1 MRLDRLLVIAQCSE
15 IFAHYSSLAPRSLP
29 LDALLARKPARTMR
43 IGFDDT
49 GVYREAFTPDQ
60 PFIHAPLNRRLEHE
74 PK

>member
-1 MRLDRLLVIAQCSE
+1 MTTRV
-15 IFAHYSSLAPRSLP
+15 FANY
-29 LDALLARKPARTMR
+29 ARFFVAVN
-43 IGFDDT
+43 T